1 MDNAEPKAMFGTRH
15 KTKTNKAKD
24 TTQKTKKNT
33 SNTDFSKTPGV
44 NPDALEGYA
53 VFWGEGYNTLYKA
66 SKMKLIQDLNY
77 YIYTIASNM
86 RIVSVRLLFKV
97 KW

>member
-53 VFWGEGYNTLYKA
+53 VF
-66 SKMKLIQDLNY
+66 
-77 YIYTIASNM
+77 
-86 RIVSVRLLFKV
+86 
-97 KW
+97 

>member
-44 NPDALEGYA
+44 NPDAFEGYA
-53 VFWGEGYNTLYKA
+53 VFGKMAITPCIKH
-66 SKMKLIQDLNY
+66 SKLN
-77 YIYTIASNM
+77 
-86 RIVSVRLLFKV
+86 LFKT
-97 KW
+97 

>member
-1 MDNAEPKAMFGTRH
+1 MGNQEWTMQSQRQCLAHD
-15 KTKTNKAKD
+15 TKRRQTKED

-53 VFWGEGYNTLYKA
+53 VFG
-66 SKMKLIQDLNY
+66 KMAITPCIKHP
-77 YIYTIASNM
+77 
-86 RIVSVRLLFKV
+86 K
-97 KW
+97 